1 MTDSNGA
8 PFQAPGSLPADILF
22 LAINQ
27 NSDAILITDY
37 DGKILFVNHGFEVQT
52 GYTRD
57 EVIGKTPG
65 FLNAGI
71 YDEDFYKNLWKT
83 LRAGKVFT
91 GIEVNKR
98 KNGSLF
104 FVEHSITPLTDT
116 EGSITHFIGTWKE
129 SSKKKQDNETL
140 DLAFKQSELI
150 QKKMEGIL
158 EHANDAIISIS
169 ENETIEVF
177 NKGAELLFGYT
188 APEVIG
194 LPITLLIP
202 ERFAGHH
209 SKNITRFKT
218 EPGLN
223 SGKLK
228 RGPLPCRKKDGTEFS
243 GEFSLSQVKHGQSLT
258 FTAIIRDVSERTGLI
273 NKLQENEEKYRTLSE
288 NARDIIVGHDFNG
301 KVTYINREG
310 FSFFGLSGEKPVN
323 RNILDYVEPKYRSE
337 LKRRLTGKPD
347 TLDFHQIFE
356 IELID
361 SKGTSIPF
369 EINTSP
375 IIISGK
381 PESLISVCRNIT
393 DRKLA
398 EQALAHREKLSNAL
412 LDLTRKFEQATTLD
426 AILSEASLV
435 VKALVGYQSLWIY
448 HFSADLSFCKAM
460 GYSGIHPEIMLS
472 EMPVAGDRMLREIA
486 TARSPVLV
494 ENAETDERTNKEI
507 VRQLGNKTIL
517 NIPVF
522 LFDGTLIS
530 VGTGTFGKEEIKVPN
545 PQEMEFLTLL
555 ASHIGVTYGR
565 IESTKER
572 KKALEALTAR
582 EKRFRALLENSAEGI
597 LLFSP
602 DGVSGG
608 AITYVS
614 PSIHKILG
622 YFPDE
627 LLGKNPAPYIHPED
641 LPDLLEKLIELLQV
655 PDEVFTLQYR
665 VLHKSKVWRWVESTI
680 SNLIDDDNIK
690 ALIFNFR
697 DITERKKDTL
707 NLQRQLIF
715 THALNSIT
723 SVIASG
729 RGNQKQ
735 ILDKMAEI
743 TGETL
748 GIDRCLIFKIESVS
762 GLATSISKWIR
773 KGFHDVLPENE
784 SYPISAFQESTD
796 AMGTL
801 KVNYIE
807 SHEND
812 VNPLFIRD
820 GAESFL
826 HGKLKVKS
834 LLWYPFDIVE
844 DSFYMLVFNQMN
856 CIRKWESDEF
866 DYISTLAS
874 EVTIAIK
881 NIQLNQKLVRTVH
894 EMETMVEGIPDSIFF
909 KDGAGRWLITNASAQ
924 KLFRIENIDWYGKTD
939 EELGILIPETAEAH
953 LACIDLDNKAWV
965 KGSRIDEIE
974 ILKFTDAP
982 EIILEVTKIP
992 IFEDHKPIGLV
1003 IVAKDVTFELKARE
1017 TITEQAMLLDNATDS
1032 IIVTDLS
1039 RNVLYWNHSAELL
1052 YGRETGEMVGREFC
1066 EKVSQHPEAELLSYR
1081 QVIEKGEHSGE
1092 FIHCNTERTEL
1103 NVEIRKS
1110 LIRHSDG
1117 SPRSI
1122 LHIITDVTEKR
1133 KAEQQFLRAQRM
1145 ESIGR
1150 MAGGIAH
1157 DLNNILSPILIAVQ
1171 TFNEKLKDEHSQHM
1185 IGLLE
1190 TNVDRAADLMKRLLM
1205 FTKGT
1210 ESRKEPIKTT
1220 ALIQEI
1226 EKILRSTFPKN
1237 INVTCV
1243 LPADLHDLTGD
1254 STQLHQVLLNL
1265 CVNARDAMPMGGEL
1279 IISGE
1284 NIVFHEDYIF
1294 SYQEAKAGNYVLI
1307 KVTDTGT
1314 GIPKEIQD
1322 KIFDPFFTTKD
1333 LDKGT
1338 GLGLSTV
1345 SAILKSHGGFI
1356 NVHSEQGHGS
1366 QFRIYLPAGKVSF
1379 QMPEKP
1385 VNLATRKGNQETI
1398 LIVDDEDTIS
1408 SILGKT
1414 LEAHHYQVLTAN
1426 NGLNAVALFA
1436 KNKDIKVVITD
1447 LSMPVM
1453 DGKTLIRTLQAI
1465 RPSIK
1470 IIAMSGLTDSENQF
1484 QKEGLKVDGFLPKP
1498 FRAEKVL
1505 DLLSDLLASKS
1516 L

>member
-1 MTDSNGA
+1 MTDTNGT
-8 PFQAPGSLPADILF
+8 PFQVPGTLPADILF
-22 LAINQ
+22 SAINQ

-37 DGKILFVNHGFEVQT
+37 EGIILFVNHGFEVQT

-57 EVIGKTPG
+57 EVIGKSPG

-71 YDEDFYKNLWKT
+71 YDELFYKTLWKT
-83 LRAGKVFT
+83 LHAGKVFS

-104 FVEHSITPLTDT
+104 FVEHSITPLTDKD
-116 EGSITHFIGTWKE
+116 GKITHFIGTWKE
-129 SSKKKQDNETL
+129 STKKKQENETL

-158 EHANDAIISIS
+158 EHANDAIISIN

-188 APEVIG
+188 ASEVIG
-194 LPITLLIP
+194 KPVTLLIP
-202 ERFAGHH
+202 ERFAGYH
-209 SKNITRFKT
+209 SKNISRFKT
-218 EPGLN
+218 ESELS

-228 RGPLPCRKKDGTEFS
+228 RGPLPCRKKDGSEFL
-243 GEFSLSQVKHGQSLT
+243 GEFSLSRLQHGQTLN
-258 FTAIIRDVSERTGLI
+258 FTAIIRDVSERTDLMK
-273 NKLQENEEKYRTLSE
+273 KLQENEEKYRTLSE
-288 NARDIIVGHDFNG
+288 NARDIIIGHDHEG
-301 KVTYINREG
+301 KVTYINSEG
-310 FSFFGLSGEKPVN
+310 LFFFGLSAENAEN
-323 RNILDYVEPKYRSE
+323 RMIFDYVAPGFRME
-337 LKRRLTGKPD
+337 LKRRLEENHETFKSP
-347 TLDFHQIFE
+347 QIFE

-361 SKGTSIPF
+361 SRSEVIPF

-375 IIISGK
+375 IIIGGK

-398 EQALAHREKLSNAL
+398 EHALAHREMLSSAL
-412 LDLTRKFEQATTLD
+412 LELTRKFEQATSLEAVLT
-426 AILSEASLV
+426 EASRV
-435 VKALVGYQSLWIY
+435 VKALVGYTSLWIY
-448 HFSADLSFCKAM
+448 HFSEDLSFCKAM
-460 GYSGIHPEIMLS
+460 GYSGNNPEIMLS
-472 EMPVAGDRMLREIA
+472 EMQVAGDSMLLEIA
-486 TARSPVLV
+486 SARSPVLV
-494 ENAETDERTNKEI
+494 ENAETDARTNKEI
-507 VRQLGNKTIL
+507 VKQLGNKTIL

-522 LFDGTLIS
+522 LFNGTLIS
-530 VGTGTFGKEEIKVPN
+530 VGTGTFGDEGIKVPN
-545 PQEMEFLTLL
+545 PQEMDFLTLL
-555 ASHIGVTYGR
+555 SSHIGVTYGR

-602 DGVSGG
+602 EGDSGG

-614 PSIHKILG
+614 QSIHKILG

-627 LLGKNPAPYIHPED
+627 LLGKNPVPFIHQED
-641 LPDLLEKLIELLQV
+641 LPGLLEKLTELLQA

-665 VLHKSKVWRWVESTI
+665 VLHKSNAWRWVESTV
-680 SNLIDDDNIK
+680 SNLVDDDNIK

-707 NLQRQLIF
+707 NLERQLVF
-715 THALNSIT
+715 THALNTIT

-748 GIDRCLIFKIESVS
+748 GIDRCLIFKIESAS

-773 KGFHDVLPENE
+773 KGYHDALPENE
-784 SYPISAFQESTD
+784 SYPISAFQESAD

-812 VNPLFIRD
+812 INPLFIKD
-820 GAESFL
+820 GAETFL
-826 HGKLKVKS
+826 HEKLKVKS

-856 CIRKWESDEF
+856 CIRKWLPDEF

-881 NIQLNQKLVRTVH
+881 NIQLNQKLVRTVQ
-894 EMETMVEGIPDSIFF
+894 EMETMVEGIPDAIFL
-909 KDGAGRWLITNASAQ
+909 KDAAGRWLITNATAQ

-953 LACIDLDNKAWV
+953 QACIELDKKAWV
-965 KGSRIDEIE
+965 KGTRIDEIE
-974 ILKFTDAP
+974 ILKFTDST
-982 EIILEVTKIP
+982 EIVLEVTKIP
-992 IFEDHKPIGLV
+992 IFEDKKPIGLV
-1003 IVAKDVTFELKARE
+1003 IVAKDVTFEIKARE

-1039 RNVLYWNHSAELL
+1039 RHVLYWNHSAELL
-1052 YGRETGEMVGREFC
+1052 YTRESGEMVGREFC
-1066 EKVSQHPEAELLSYR
+1066 EKVSAHPETELQSYR

-1092 FIHCNTERTEL
+1092 FLHFNRERTEL

-1133 KAEQQFLRAQRM
+1133 KAEEQFLRAQRM

-1171 TFNEKLKDEHSQHM
+1171 TFSEKLKDEHSQHM

-1265 CVNARDAMPMGGEL
+1265 CVNARDAMPSGGEL

-1284 NIVFHEDYIF
+1284 NVVFHEDYIY

-1307 KVTDTGT
+1307 KVTDTGM
-1314 GIPKEIQD
+1314 GIPKEILD

-1356 NVHSEQGHGS
+1356 NVQSEPGHGS

-1379 QMPEKP
+1379 QLPEKQVNP
-1385 VNLATRKGNQETI
+1385 VARNGNQETI
-1398 LIVDDEDTIS
+1398 LIVDDEETIS

-1414 LEAHHYQVLTAN
+1414 LEAHHYQVLTAS

-1436 KNKDIKVVITD
+1436 KSKDIKVVITD

-1465 RPSIK
+1465 RPSVK
-1470 IIAMSGLTDSENQF
+1470 IIAMSGLTDSESQF

-1505 DLLSDLLASKS
+1505 DLLSDLLAG
-1516 L
+1516 